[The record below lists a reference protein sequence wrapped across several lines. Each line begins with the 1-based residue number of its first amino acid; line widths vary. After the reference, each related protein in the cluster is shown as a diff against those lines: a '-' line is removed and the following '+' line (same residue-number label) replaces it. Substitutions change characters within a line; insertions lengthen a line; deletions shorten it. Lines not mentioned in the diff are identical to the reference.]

1 MYYGYRGK
9 VLKVNLNSRTYSVD
23 ALSDELIKG
32 YIGGLGLA
40 AKLFYDLVPPGVDPY
55 SQENVVILS
64 TGPVQGTLIP
74 GSGRGLFTSKSPLTN
89 RFFISNFGGYLSRE
103 LKRAGY
109 DAVVI
114 TGRSDRPVYVVIDDG
129 KVEIKDA
136 LNLWGRTTYE
146 AHKIITE
153 ELGDSKFQVACIGP
167 AAENLVRF
175 SAIIHPTPPACHA
188 AGRGGIASV
197 MASKKLK
204 AIAVRGSK
212 DVEVHDSTAVHEFF
226 KEIASK
232 ARKHPF
238 LPMYGTTAVVNNVN
252 RLGGLGTR
260 NWQSEVFEGASKIDG
275 STIIP
280 NYKVMDLACAY
291 CPMGCVKVTKVSEG
305 RWAGTVVKGPEYETL
320 YALGSMTGVD
330 DFGAIAKA
338 ARLCDEYGLDTI
350 STGVAIAF
358 AMEAYERGILT
369 KEDTE
374 GLELKFGNGDA
385 VVEMVER
392 IAFRKGWLGN
402 LLAEG
407 VMRASEAI
415 GCGSHYF
422 AMHFKGLE
430 LAGHSPRAVKA
441 WTLGYSVG
449 FRGGSH
455 HDARPHDIEYGNPVE
470 VRAFSID
477 GKAELIRDTM
487 LRVMIEESLITCR
500 FFGGYYGIRTPSEVH
515 AKILKMITGIDFTV
529 QELIKVAERIRN
541 LVRVIEVRDGFSV
554 KDDLNAPPPRVLY
567 EPIPEGPSKGAYT
580 APREFKSM
588 IKRFY
593 ELMGWD
599 FSTGIPS
606 EGKLRE
612 LGLGHLV
619 EDLRRLGKVR

>member
-1 MYYGYRGK
+1 MCFGYRRR
-9 VLKVNLNSRTYSVD
+9 VLKVNLSSRTYSIDV
-23 ALSDELIKG
+23 LSDELIKG

-64 TGPVQGTLIP
+64 TGPVQGTLVP
-74 GSGRGLFTSKSPLTN
+74 GSGRGIFASKSPLTN

-114 TGRSDRPVYVVIDDG
+114 AGRADRPVYIAVDDG
-129 KVEIKDA
+129 RIEIRDA
-136 LNLWGRTTYE
+136 SHLWGRTTYE

-153 ELGDSKFQVACIGP
+153 ELGDPKFQVASVGP

-175 SAIIHPTPPACHA
+175 SAIVHPTPPACHA

-204 AIAVRGSK
+204 AIAVRGSRE
-212 DVEVHDSTAVHEFF
+212 VEVHDGAAVHEFF

-238 LPMYGTTAVVNNVN
+238 LPTYGTTAVLGNVN
-252 RLGGLGTR
+252 RIGGLGTR
-260 NWQSEVFEGASKIDG
+260 NWQSEVFEGADKIDG
-275 STIIP
+275 PAIIP
-280 NYKVMDLACAY
+280 KYKVADMSCAS
-291 CPMGCVKVTKVSEG
+291 CPMGCVKVTRVTDGK
-305 RWAGTVVKGPEYETL
+305 WAGTTVKGPEYETL

-330 DFGAIAKA
+330 DFGAIARA
-338 ARLCDEYGLDTI
+338 ARLCDDYGLDTI
-350 STGVAIAF
+350 STGVVIAF

-369 KEDTE
+369 KEETE

-392 IAFRKGWLGN
+392 IAFRRGWLGN
-402 LLAEG
+402 VLAEG
-407 VMRASEAI
+407 VMRASKVI
-415 GCGSHYF
+415 GCGSQHF

-470 VRAFSID
+470 VRAFTID
-477 GKAELIRDTM
+477 GKPELIRDTT

-515 AKILKMITGIDFTV
+515 AKILKMVAGIDLTV
-529 QELIKVAERIRN
+529 QELIRIAERIRN
-541 LVRVIEVRDGFSV
+541 LIRVIEVRDGFSV
-554 KDDLNAPPPRVLY
+554 EDDLNAPPPRVLY
-567 EPIPEGPSKGAYT
+567 EPIPEGTSKGAYT
-580 APREFKSM
+580 APKEFKHM
-588 IKRFY
+588 VRKFY

-599 FSTGIPS
+599 FNTGIPRK
-606 EGKLRE
+606 EKLEE

-619 EDLRRLGKVR
+619 EDLRKLGRVK